1 MKAFAITGAV
11 MANEEGERN
20 MGSRAGHWGAGSSGP
35 KAQKPK
41 SPKAQKPK
49 SENID

>member
-1 MKAFAITGAV
+1 VKAFAITGAV

-35 KAQKPK
+35 KAQKR
-41 SPKAQKPK
+41 QYRLRR
-49 SENID
+49 DLL